1 MKLIPIPMAPSR
13 FAATVLAATGVVV
26 LAAGCSSAT
35 DPGAPAASS
44 TSAPAPSAK
53 SGRHAAKGTAGRITA
68 EQGSTWTMVTAEGT
82 QLTVD
87 ITPQTTFGTT
97 KHPATAQQFTV
108 GTAIRV
114 AGQTNGSTIT
124 ATRIGAARAAGS
136 TPAPASPSPS
146 SSAPPAQ

>member
-35 DPGAPAASS
+35 DPGAPTASS
-44 TSAPAPSAK
+44 TSSTPAPVPSTK
-53 SGRHAAKGTAGRITA
+53 SGHHAAKATAGQITA
-68 EQGSTWTMVTAEGT
+68 EQGPTWTVVTADGT

-97 KHPATAQQFTV
+97 KHSATVQQFTV
-108 GTAIRV
+108 GTAVRV
-114 AGQTNGSTIT
+114 TGRTNGSTIT
-124 ATRIGAARAAGS
+124 ATRIGAARAAGQTPS
-136 TPAPASPSPS
+136 PAP
-146 SSAPPAQ
+146 SAPPSL